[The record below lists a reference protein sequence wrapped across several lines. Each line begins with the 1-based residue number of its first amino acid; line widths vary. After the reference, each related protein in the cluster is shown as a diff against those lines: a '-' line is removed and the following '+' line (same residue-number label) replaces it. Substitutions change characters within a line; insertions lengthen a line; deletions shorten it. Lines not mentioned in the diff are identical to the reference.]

1 MKRVFVLLASF
12 LITLTLVAGC
22 TGSSSGIRGPITVGS
37 KIDTE
42 GALLSQII
50 ILMLRDNGFEVV
62 DKSGTGQT
70 PIVRKA
76 IISGEID
83 IYPEYTGNGAF
94 FFDETDSDIWKDADK
109 GYQRVKQLDKEANN
123 IIWLTPAP
131 ANIKAQWPQ
140 RGKNAQPKSRCS
152 QKVLCPKIS
161 EHGTT
166 QRTNILENYAT
177 YFFPHRKAQLHIG
190 IHHCSA
196 TFWNHMPFTII
207 INKHAQWWCQISFVT
222 TQ

>member
-22 TGSSSGIRGPITVGS
+22 TGSSSGVRGPITVGS

-83 IYPEYTGNGAF
+83 IYPEYTGNGAL

-131 ANIKAQWPQ
+131 ANNTWAIAIPQ
-140 RGKNAQPKSRCS
+140 KLA
-152 QKVLCPKIS
+152 
-161 EHGTT
+161 EEE
-166 QRTNILENYAT
+166 NILTLSDFASYINRGGYVKLKGSEEFAT
-177 YFFPHRKAQLHIG
+177 SPMALPAFQEAYGFTLEPGQL
-190 IHHCSA
+190 
-196 TFWNHMPFTII
+196 
-207 INKHAQWWCQISFVT
+207 VT
-222 TQ
+222 VSRWRYNTK